1 MIEIKKEDRTEKII
15 EQLVYIWQRSVIKT
29 HTFLSFNEIEA
40 IKKYVPA
47 ALKEVDTLIIEKNA
61 KNEPIAFMGTEN
73 KKLEMLFIDPDYI
86 QKGLG
91 KKLIQHAICHYQ
103 VNEVTVNEDN
113 INAKGF
119 YEHMGFSVYKR
130 SPLDEQGNP
139 YPILYMKLNK
149 KG

>member
-15 EQLVYIWQRSVIKT
+15 EQLVYIWQKSVIKT
-29 HTFLSFNEIEA
+29 HTFLSFNEIET

-47 ALKEVDTLIIEKNA
+47 ALKEVDTLIIETNA
-61 KNEPIAFMGTEN
+61 KNESIAFMGTEN

>member
-47 ALKEVDTLIIEKNA
+47 ALKEVDTLIIETNA

-73 KKLEMLFIDPDYI
+73 KKLEILFIDPDYI

>member
-47 ALKEVDTLIIEKNA
+47 ALKEVDTLIIEKKA

-86 QKGLG
+86 QKG
-91 KKLIQHAICHYQ
+91 
-103 VNEVTVNEDN
+103 
-113 INAKGF
+113 
-119 YEHMGFSVYKR
+119 
-130 SPLDEQGNP
+130 
-139 YPILYMKLNK
+139 
-149 KG
+149 

>member
-47 ALKEVDTLIIEKNA
+47 ALKEVDTLIIEKKA

-130 SPLDEQGNP
+130 SPLDEQGNL

>member
-130 SPLDEQGNP
+130 SPLDEQGNL

>member
-1 MIEIKKEDRTEKII
+1 
-15 EQLVYIWQRSVIKT
+15 
-29 HTFLSFNEIEA
+29 
-40 IKKYVPA
+40 
-47 ALKEVDTLIIEKNA
+47 
-61 KNEPIAFMGTEN
+61 MGTEN

-130 SPLDEQGNP
+130 SPLDEQGNL

>member
-15 EQLVYIWQRSVIKT
+15 EQLVYIWQKSVIKT
-29 HTFLSFNEIEA
+29 HTFLSFNEIET

-47 ALKEVDTLIIEKNA
+47 ALKEVDTLIIETNA
-61 KNEPIAFMGTEN
+61 KNESIAFMGTEN

-103 VNEVTVNEDN
+103 VNEVTINEDN

>member
-91 KKLIQHAICHYQ
+91 KKLIQHAFCHYQ

-130 SPLDEQGNP
+130 SPLDEQGNL